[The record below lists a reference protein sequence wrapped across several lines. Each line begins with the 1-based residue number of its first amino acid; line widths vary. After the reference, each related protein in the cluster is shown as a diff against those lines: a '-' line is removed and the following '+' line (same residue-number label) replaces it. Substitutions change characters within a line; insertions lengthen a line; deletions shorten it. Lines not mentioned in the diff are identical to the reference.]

1 MSTPVI
7 ADPDLG
13 PDAGPAADAAPVKGG
28 PTVGQRITSLMP
40 VIALFALLAALTVA
54 DPDFLTQRSLTA
66 AVRTAAPL
74 AVLAAGATLVV
85 LCGGIDLSIAA
96 LCSLTTVLFAM
107 WLPDLGGLTTLVV
120 IAVAGAIGAVQG
132 IAHVVLRIPSF
143 IVTLGGMSIF
153 SAIALVI
160 SDAGPIRVV
169 DRDATKWLTLYV
181 GGVVPMSFFVALLVV
196 GAISLVIKLTPLE
209 SWVRATGYS
218 ESAARL
224 AGTPVDLVKVAAFTI
239 SGACAGLA
247 SIMLVS
253 RNFSGSPTMA
263 DNLLLPA
270 VAAIVVGGTAITG
283 GHGSLWRSLIGAL
296 VITLLR
302 VGLPIVGVPSA
313 YEQILYGAIIVAAVA
328 LTLDRSKVLIIK

>member
-1 MSTPVI
+1 VSTPVI
-7 ADPDLG
+7 AKPSSET
-13 PDAGPAADAAPVKGG
+13 AVVKGG
-28 PTVGQRITSLMP
+28 PTLSRRLTSLMP
-40 VIALFALLAALTVA
+40 LIALVALLGALAMA

-66 AVRTAAPL
+66 VVRTSAPL
-74 AVLAAGATLVV
+74 VVLAAGATLVV

-96 LCSLTTVLFAM
+96 LASLSTVLFAM

-120 IAVAGAIGAVQG
+120 IAAAGAIGAVQG
-132 IAHVVLRIPSF
+132 IAHVMLRIPSF

-169 DRDATKWLTLYV
+169 DRDATKWLTQYV
-181 GGVVPMSFFVALLVV
+181 GGYVPMAFAVALIVV
-196 GAISLVIKLTPLE
+196 AAIAIVLKVTPLQ
-209 SWVRATGYS
+209 SYLTATGYS

-224 AGTPVDLVKVAAFTI
+224 AGTPVDRVKVGAFTV

-247 SIMLVS
+247 AVMLVS
-253 RNFSGSPTMA
+253 RNYSGSPTMA

-283 GHGSLWRSLIGAL
+283 GHGSVWRSLVGAL

-313 YEQILYGAIIVAAVA
+313 YEQILYGAIIVVAVA

>member
-1 MSTPVI
+1 MATPITTRPAPEAAV
-7 ADPDLG
+7 LG
-13 PDAGPAADAAPVKGG
+13 K
-28 PTVGQRITSLMP
+28 PTVGQRVTSFMP
-40 VIALFALLAALTVA
+40 VIALVVLLGALSIA
-54 DPDFLTQRSLTA
+54 DPGFLTQSSLTA
-66 AVRTAAPL
+66 AIRTAAPL
-74 AVLAAGATLVV
+74 IVLAAGATLVV

-96 LCSLTTVLFAM
+96 LCSLATVFYAM
-107 WLPDLGGLTTLVV
+107 WLPDLDGVTTVAV
-120 IAVAGAIGAVQG
+120 IAATAAIGALQG

-143 IVTLGGMSIF
+143 VVTLGGMSIF
-153 SAIALVI
+153 TAIALVI

-169 DRDATKWLTLYV
+169 DREPTHWLTLYL
-181 GGVVPMSFFVALLVV
+181 GGVVPMAFAVALLVV
-196 GAISLVIKLTPLE
+196 LVVSLVLRFTPLD

-218 ESAARL
+218 EAAARL
-224 AGTPVDLVKVAAFTI
+224 AGSPVDLVKVGAFAL

-247 SIMLVS
+247 AIMLVS

-270 VAAIVVGGTAITG
+270 IAAIVVGGTAITG
-283 GHGSLWRSLIGAL
+283 GHGSLWRSLAGAL
-296 VITLLR
+296 VVTLLR

>member
-1 MSTPVI
+1 MSAPV
-7 ADPDLG
+7 LTQ
-13 PDAGPAADAAPVKGG
+13 PAADAVAAAR
-28 PTVGQRITSLMP
+28 PTVGQRLTSFAP
-40 VIALFALLAALTVA
+40 VIALVVLLVALTIA
-54 DPDFLTQRSLTA
+54 DPGFLTLNSLTA
-66 AVRTAAPL
+66 AVRTSAPL
-74 AVLAAGATLVV
+74 VVLAAGATLVV

-96 LCSLTTVLFAM
+96 LCSLATVLFAL
-107 WLPDLGGLTTLVV
+107 WLPDLGGLTTVAIVV
-120 IAVAGAIGAVQG
+120 ATGVIGALQG
-132 IAHVVLRIPSF
+132 VLHVLLRIPSF

-153 SAIALVI
+153 AAIALVI
-160 SDAGPIRVV
+160 SGAGPIRVV
-169 DRDATKWLTLYV
+169 DREATNWLTLYV
-181 GGVVPMSFFVALLVV
+181 GGIVPMAFVVALVVVLVV
-196 GAISLVIKLTPLE
+196 SLVLRLTPLE

-224 AGTPVDLVKVAAFTI
+224 GGAPVDLVKVGAFTV

-247 SIMLVS
+247 AVMLVS

-283 GHGSLWRSLIGAL
+283 GHGSLWRSLAGAL
-296 VITLLR
+296 VVTLLR

-313 YEQILYGAIIVAAVA
+313 WEQILYGAIIVAAVA

>member
-7 ADPDLG
+7 AT
-13 PDAGPAADAAPVKGG
+13 PDAATADSAPAKGG
-28 PTVGQRITSLMP
+28 PTLGQRLTSSMP
-40 VIALFALLAALTVA
+40 VIALFALLAALTIA

-66 AVRTAAPL
+66 AVRTSAPL

-107 WLPDLGGLTTLVV
+107 WLPDLGGLTTLA
-120 IAVAGAIGAVQG
+120 AVGAAAAIGAVQG
-132 IAHVVLRIPSF
+132 LAHVVLRIPSF

-160 SDAGPIRVV
+160 SDAGPIRIV
-169 DRDATKWLTLYV
+169 DRDATAWLTLYV
-181 GGVVPMSFFVALLVV
+181 GGVVPMSFFVAVLVV
-196 GAISLVIKLTPLE
+196 AAISLVLKLTPLE
-209 SWVRATGYS
+209 SFVRATGYS

-224 AGTPVDLVKVAAFTI
+224 AGTPVDLVKVAAFTV

-247 SIMLVS
+247 AVMLVS

-283 GHGSLWRSLIGAL
+283 GHGSLWRSLVGAL

>member
-1 MSTPVI
+1 MSTPVVI
-7 ADPDLG
+7 TP
-13 PDAGPAADAAPVKGG
+13 AGEAAAVQGG
-28 PTVGQRITSLMP
+28 PTATQRLTSLMP
-40 VIALFALLAALTVA
+40 LIALLTLLAALTLA

-66 AVRTAAPL
+66 VVRTAAPL
-74 AVLAAGATLVV
+74 VVLAAGATLVV

-96 LCSLTTVLFAM
+96 LCSLSTVFFAM
-107 WLPDLGGLTTLVV
+107 WLPDLGGLTILAVV
-120 IAVAGAIGAVQG
+120 AAAGGIGALQG
-132 IAHVVLRIPSF
+132 IAHVLLRIPSF
-143 IVTLGGMSIF
+143 IVTLGGLSIF

-160 SDAGPIRVV
+160 SDAGPIRVI
-169 DRDATKWLTLYV
+169 DREATDWLTLYV
-181 GGVVPMSFFVALLVV
+181 LGVVPMAFFVAVLLVA
-196 GAISLVIKLTPLE
+196 AIALVLRLTPLQ
-209 SWVRATGYS
+209 SWIKAIGYS

-224 AGTPVDLVKVAAFTI
+224 AGSPVDLVKVGAFTV

-247 SIMLVS
+247 SVMLVS
-253 RNFSGSPTMA
+253 RTFSGSPTLA

-283 GHGSLWRSLIGAL
+283 GHGSVWRSLVGAL

-313 YEQILYGAIIVAAVA
+313 WEQILYGAIIVAAVS

>member
-1 MSTPVI
+1 MSTPVMTKH
-7 ADPDLG
+7 
-13 PDAGPAADAAPVKGG
+13 AAETAVAAHRPS
-28 PTVGQRITSLMP
+28 VGDRLTSFMP
-40 VIALFALLAALTVA
+40 VIALVAILTALTIA
-54 DPDFLTQRSLTA
+54 DPGFFTQRSLTA
-66 AVRTAAPL
+66 AAMTAAPL
-74 AVLAAGATLVV
+74 IVLAAGATLVV

-96 LCSLTTVLFAM
+96 MASLSTVFLAL
-107 WLPDLGGLTTLVV
+107 WLPDLGGLATPAVILV
-120 IAVAGAIGAVQG
+120 AAAIGAVQG

-153 SAIALVI
+153 SAIALVV
-160 SDAGPIRVV
+160 SDAGTVPVV
-169 DRDATKWLTLYV
+169 DDSTISWLNLYV
-181 GGVVPMSFFVALLVV
+181 ATYVPMSVAVAVIVVTVLALVV
-196 GAISLVIKLTPLE
+196 RFTPIG
-209 SWVRATGYS
+209 SWITATGYS

-224 AGTPVDLVKVAAFTI
+224 AGAPVDLVKIGAFCV

-247 SIMLVS
+247 AVMLVS
-253 RNFSGSPTMA
+253 RNFSGNPSMA

-283 GHGSLWRSLIGAL
+283 GHGSLWRSLAGAL
-296 VITLLR
+296 VVTLLR

>member
-1 MSTPVI
+1 MSTPAI
-7 ADPDLG
+7 TT
-13 PDAGPAADAAPVKGG
+13 PAPEPAVTVR
-28 PTVGQRITSLMP
+28 PTLGQRLTSFMP
-40 VIALFALLAALTVA
+40 VIALVVLLAALTIA
-54 DPDFLTQRSLTA
+54 DPGFLTLNSLTA
-66 AVRTAAPL
+66 AVRTSAPL
-74 AVLAAGATLVV
+74 VVLAAGATLVV

-96 LCSLTTVLFAM
+96 LCSLATVLFAL
-107 WLPDLGGLTTLVV
+107 WLPGLGGGLTTVAV
-120 IAVAGAIGAVQG
+120 IAATGVIGALQG
-132 IAHVVLRIPSF
+132 VVHVLLRIPSF

-153 SAIALVI
+153 TAIALVI

-169 DRDATKWLTLYV
+169 DREATNWLTLYV
-181 GGVVPMSFFVALLVV
+181 GGVVPMSFVVALVVV
-196 GAISLVIKLTPLE
+196 GVVSLVLRLTPLE

-224 AGTPVDLVKVAAFTI
+224 GGAPVDLVKVAAFTV

-247 SIMLVS
+247 AVMLVS

-283 GHGSLWRSLIGAL
+283 GHGSLWRSLAGAL
-296 VITLLR
+296 VVTLLR

-313 YEQILYGAIIVAAVA
+313 WEQILYGAIIVAAVA

>member
-7 ADPDLG
+7 AE
-13 PDAGPAADAAPVKGG
+13 PAAAAAAAKGG
-28 PTVGQRITSLMP
+28 PTLGQRLTSLMP
-40 VIALFALLAALTVA
+40 VIALVALLGALTIA
-54 DPDFLTQRSLTA
+54 DPDFFTQRSLTA
-66 AVRTAAPL
+66 AARTASPL
-74 AVLAAGATLVV
+74 IVLAAGATLVV

-96 LCSLTTVLFAM
+96 LASLSTVFFAM
-107 WLPDLGGLTTLVV
+107 WLPDLGGLTTFAV
-120 IAVAGAIGAVQG
+120 IGVAAAIGAVQG
-132 IAHVVLRIPSF
+132 IAHVFLRIPSF

-153 SAIALVI
+153 SAIALVV
-160 SDAGPIRVV
+160 SDAGPIRIV
-169 DRDATKWLTLYV
+169 DRDATSWLNMYV
-181 GGVVPMSFFVALLVV
+181 GGYIPVSVVVAVV
-196 GAISLVIKLTPLE
+196 VVAAISLVLRLTPLQ
-209 SWVRATGYS
+209 SWITATGYS

-224 AGTPVDLVKVAAFTI
+224 AGTPVDLVKIGAFCV

-247 SIMLVS
+247 AIMLVS

-283 GHGSLWRSLIGAL
+283 GHGSVWRSLAGAL
-296 VITLLR
+296 VVSLLR

>member
-1 MSTPVI
+1 MSSQVVTK
-7 ADPDLG
+7 
-13 PDAGPAADAAPVKGG
+13 PDAGPAVVAGG
-28 PTVGQRITSLMP
+28 PTVAQRLTSFMP
-40 VIALFALLAALTVA
+40 LIALFSLLAALSIA

-66 AVRTAAPL
+66 VVRTSAPL
-74 AVLAAGATLVV
+74 VVLAAGATLVV

-107 WLPDLGGLTTLVV
+107 WLTDLGGLTTLAV
-120 IAVAGAIGAVQG
+120 IAIAGALGTVQG
-132 IAHVVLRIPSF
+132 LAHVLLRIPSF
-143 IVTLGGMSIF
+143 IVTLGGLSIF
-153 SAIALVI
+153 SAVALVI
-160 SDAGPIRVV
+160 SDAGPIRIV
-169 DRDATKWLTLYV
+169 DREATKWLNLYV
-181 GGVVPMSFFVALLVV
+181 AGLVPMSFFVAVLVV
-196 GAISLVIKLTPLE
+196 AVIAVVLKVTPLHN
-209 SWVRATGYS
+209 WVTATGYS

-224 AGTPVDLVKVAAFTI
+224 AGTPVDVVKVGAFTV

-247 SIMLVS
+247 AVMLVS

-283 GHGSLWRSLIGAL
+283 GHGSVWRSLVGAL

-313 YEQILYGAIIVAAVA
+313 WEQILYGAIIVAAVA

>member
-1 MSTPVI
+1 MSTPVL
-7 ADPDLG
+7 AQPA
-13 PDAGPAADAAPVKGG
+13 PDAPVVHR
-28 PTVGQRITSLMP
+28 PTVGQRLTSFMP
-40 VIALFALLAALTVA
+40 VIALVVLLAALTIA
-54 DPDFLTQRSLTA
+54 DPGFLTLSSLTA

-74 AVLAAGATLVV
+74 IVLAAGATVVV

-96 LCSLTTVLFAM
+96 LCSLATVFFAL
-107 WLPDLGGLTTLVV
+107 WLPDLGGATTLAI
-120 IAVAGAIGAVQG
+120 IAATAAIGALQG
-132 IAHVVLRIPSF
+132 VVHVLLRIPSF

-153 SAIALVI
+153 AAIALVI
-160 SDAGPIRVV
+160 SDAGPIPLA
-169 DRDATKWLTLYV
+169 DRDSTKWLTLYV
-181 GGVVPMSFFVALLVV
+181 AGVLPMAFVVALVLVAV
-196 GAISLVIKLTPLE
+196 VSLVLKLTPLE

-224 AGTPVDLVKVAAFTI
+224 GGAPVDLVKVAAFTL

-247 SIMLVS
+247 AVMLVS

-283 GHGSLWRSLIGAL
+283 GHGSLWRSLAGAL
-296 VITLLR
+296 VVTLLR

>member
-7 ADPDLG
+7 AET
-13 PDAGPAADAAPVKGG
+13 AADAAAVKGG
-28 PTVGQRITSLMP
+28 PTVAQRLTSLMP
-40 VIALFALLAALTVA
+40 VIALVALLGALTIA

-66 AVRTAAPL
+66 AARTASPL
-74 AVLAAGATLVV
+74 VVLAAGATLVV

-96 LCSLTTVLFAM
+96 LASLSTVFFAL
-107 WLPDLGGLTTLVV
+107 WLPDLGSLTTPAV

-153 SAIALVI
+153 SAVALVV
-160 SDAGPIRVV
+160 SDAGPVRIV
-169 DRDATKWLTLYV
+169 DREATSWLTMYV
-181 GGVVPMSFFVALLVV
+181 GGYVPVTVVVAVAVVAAIALV
-196 GAISLVIKLTPLE
+196 LRLTPLQ
-209 SWVRATGYS
+209 SWITATGYS

-224 AGTPVDLVKVAAFTI
+224 AGTPVDLVKIGAFCV

-247 SIMLVS
+247 AIMLVS

-283 GHGSLWRSLIGAL
+283 GHGSVWRSLAGAL
-296 VITLLR
+296 VVSLLR

>member
-1 MSTPVI
+1 MSTPVL
-7 ADPDLG
+7 AT
-13 PDAGPAADAAPVKGG
+13 PAADPAVVSGG
-28 PTVGQRITSLMP
+28 PTVGQRLTSFMP
-40 VIALFALLAALTVA
+40 LIALVALLAALTIA

-66 AVRTAAPL
+66 AVRTSAPL
-74 AVLAAGATLVV
+74 VVLAAGATLVV

-96 LCSLTTVLFAM
+96 LCSLSTVFFAM
-107 WLPDLGGLTTLVV
+107 WLPDLGGLTALAVV
-120 IAVAGAIGAVQG
+120 VAAGAIGAVQG
-132 IAHVVLRIPSF
+132 LAHVLLRIPSF
-143 IVTLGGMSIF
+143 IVTLGGLSIF
-153 SAIALVI
+153 SSVALVI

-181 GGVVPMSFFVALLVV
+181 GGVVPMAFFVAVLVV
-196 GAISLVIKLTPLE
+196 AAIALVLRLTPVQ
-209 SWVRATGYS
+209 SWITATGFS

-224 AGTPVDLVKVAAFTI
+224 AGTPVDRVKVAAFTV

-247 SIMLVS
+247 AVMLVS

-283 GHGSLWRSLIGAL
+283 GHGSIWRSLVGAL

-313 YEQILYGAIIVAAVA
+313 WEQILYGAIIVAAVA

>member
-7 ADPDLG
+7 ANA
-13 PDAGPAADAAPVKGG
+13 PDAEAVAVKGG
-28 PTVGQRITSLMP
+28 PSVAQRLTSFMP
-40 VIALFALLAALTVA
+40 VIALIALLAALTVA
-54 DPDFLTQRSLTA
+54 DPDFLTQRSLSA
-66 AVRTAAPL
+66 LVRTSAPL
-74 AVLAAGATLVV
+74 VVLAAGATLVV

-96 LCSLTTVLFAM
+96 LASLSTVFFAL
-107 WLPDLGGLTTLVV
+107 WLPDLGGLTTVAV
-120 IAVAGAIGAVQG
+120 IAAAGAIGAVQG
-132 IAHVVLRIPSF
+132 LAHVLLRIPSF

-153 SAIALVI
+153 SSVALVI

-169 DRDATKWLTLYV
+169 DRDATQWLTMYV
-181 GGVVPMSFFVALLVV
+181 GGYVPMAFAVALVVVAAIALVLRV
-196 GAISLVIKLTPLE
+196 TPLQ
-209 SWVRATGYS
+209 SYLTATGYY

-224 AGTPVDLVKVAAFTI
+224 AGPPVDLVKIGAFTV

-247 SIMLVS
+247 AIMLVS

-283 GHGSLWRSLIGAL
+283 GHGSLWRSLVGAL

-313 YEQILYGAIIVAAVA
+313 YEQILYGVIIVLAVA

>member
-1 MSTPVI
+1 MSAPV
-7 ADPDLG
+7 LTT
-13 PDAGPAADAAPVKGG
+13 PAADAVVPGR
-28 PTVGQRITSLMP
+28 PTVGPRLTSFMP
-40 VIALFALLAALTVA
+40 VIALVVLLAALAVA
-54 DPDFLTQRSLTA
+54 DPDFLTQSSLTA
-66 AVRTAAPL
+66 VVRTSAPL
-74 AVLAAGATLVV
+74 VVLAAGATLVV

-96 LCSLTTVLFAM
+96 LCSLATVFFAL
-107 WLPDLGGLTTLVV
+107 WLPDLGGLTVV
-120 IAVAGAIGAVQG
+120 AVVAATGAIGALQG
-132 IAHVVLRIPSF
+132 LAHVLLRIPSF

-153 SAIALVI
+153 AAIALVI

-169 DRDATKWLTLYV
+169 DRDATNWITLYV
-181 GGVVPMSFFVALLVV
+181 GGVVPMSFLVALIVIGVLALV
-196 GAISLVIKLTPLE
+196 LRLTPVE
-209 SWVRATGYS
+209 SWIRATGYS

-224 AGTPVDLVKVAAFTI
+224 AGSPVDLVKVAAFTV

-247 SIMLVS
+247 AVMLVS

-283 GHGSLWRSLIGAL
+283 GHGSLWRSLAGAL
-296 VITLLR
+296 VVTLLR

>member
-7 ADPDLG
+7 AK
-13 PDAGPAADAAPVKGG
+13 PAPEGVVKGG
-28 PTVGQRITSLMP
+28 PTLAQRLTSFMP
-40 VIALFALLAALTVA
+40 VIALVALLAALTVA

-66 AVRTAAPL
+66 AVRTSAPL
-74 AVLAAGATLVV
+74 VVLAAGATLVV

-107 WLPDLGGLTTLVV
+107 WLPDLGGLTTLAV
-120 IAVAGAIGAVQG
+120 IAAAGAIGAVQG
-132 IAHVVLRIPSF
+132 IAHVLLRIPSF

-153 SAIALVI
+153 SAIALVT

-169 DRDATKWLTLYV
+169 DRDATTWLNLYV
-181 GGVVPMSFFVALLVV
+181 AGVVPMSFFVALLVV
-196 GAISLVIKLTPLE
+196 AVVSLVLRLTPME

-224 AGTPVDLVKVAAFTI
+224 AGTPVDAVKVAAFTL

-247 SIMLVS
+247 AVMLVS

-283 GHGSLWRSLIGAL
+283 GHGSLWRSLAGAL
-296 VITLLR
+296 VVTLLR

-313 YEQILYGAIIVAAVA
+313 WEQILYGAIIVAAVA

>member
-1 MSTPVI
+1 M
-7 ADPDLG
+7 AK
-13 PDAGPAADAAPVKGG
+13 PASETAVVKGG
-28 PTVGQRITSLMP
+28 PTLAQRLTSLMP
-40 VIALFALLAALTVA
+40 LIALVALLAALAMA

-66 AVRTAAPL
+66 VVRTSAPL
-74 AVLAAGATLVV
+74 VVLAAGATLVV

-96 LCSLTTVLFAM
+96 LASLSTVLFAM
-107 WLPDLGGLTTLVV
+107 WLPDLGGMTTLVV
-120 IAVAGAIGAVQG
+120 IAAAGAIGAIQG
-132 IAHVVLRIPSF
+132 IAHVMLRIPSF

-153 SAIALVI
+153 SAVALVI

-169 DRDATKWLTLYV
+169 DRDATKWLTQYV
-181 GGVVPMSFFVALLVV
+181 AGYVPMAFAVAVIVV
-196 GAISLVIKLTPLE
+196 AAISIVLKVTPLQ
-209 SWVRATGYS
+209 SYLTATGYS

-224 AGTPVDLVKVAAFTI
+224 AGTPVDRVKVGAFTV

-247 SIMLVS
+247 AVMLVS
-253 RNFSGSPTMA
+253 RNYSGSPTMA

-283 GHGSLWRSLIGAL
+283 GHGSVWRSLVGAL

-313 YEQILYGAIIVAAVA
+313 YEQILYGAIIVVAVA

>member
-7 ADPDLG
+7 TKPV
-13 PDAGPAADAAPVKGG
+13 PDAVAKQG
-28 PTVGQRITSLMP
+28 PTMAQRVTSFMP
-40 VIALFALLAALTVA
+40 VIALVSLVVALSVA
-54 DPDFLTQRSLTA
+54 DPNFLTQSQLTA
-66 AVRTAAPL
+66 AVKTSAPL
-74 AVLAAGATLVV
+74 VVLAAGATLVV

-96 LCSLTTVLFAM
+96 MCSLSTVFFAL
-107 WLPDLGGLTTLVV
+107 WLPDLGGLTTLAV
-120 IAVAGAIGAVQG
+120 IAAAAALGAVQG
-132 IAHVVLRIPSF
+132 LAHVLLRIPSF

-153 SAIALVI
+153 GAVALVI
-160 SDAGPIRVV
+160 SDAGPIRIVSD
-169 DRDATKWLTLYV
+169 DRGTTAWLNTFL
-181 GGVVPMSFFVALLVV
+181 GGYVPMSFFVAVLVV
-196 GAISLVIKLTPLE
+196 AVISLVLKLTPLQ
-209 SWVRATGYS
+209 SWVTATGFS

-224 AGTPVDLVKVAAFTI
+224 AGAPVDYVKVMAFTI

-247 SIMLVS
+247 AVMLVS
-253 RNFSGSPTMA
+253 RNFSGSPTSA

-283 GHGSLWRSLIGAL
+283 GHGSLWRSLCGAL

-313 YEQILYGAIIVAAVA
+313 WEQILYGAIIVTAVA

>member
-7 ADPDLG
+7 AT
-13 PDAGPAADAAPVKGG
+13 PDAATADTAPAKGG
-28 PTVGQRITSLMP
+28 PTLGQRLTSSMP
-40 VIALFALLAALTVA
+40 VIALVALLAALTIA

-66 AVRTAAPL
+66 AVRTSAPL

-107 WLPDLGGLTTLVV
+107 WLPDLGGLTTLAA
-120 IAVAGAIGAVQG
+120 IGAAAAIGAVQG
-132 IAHVVLRIPSF
+132 VAHVVLRIPSF

-160 SDAGPIRVV
+160 SDAGPIRIV
-169 DRDATKWLTLYV
+169 DRDATAWLTLYV
-181 GGVVPMSFFVALLVV
+181 GGVVPMSFFVAVLVV
-196 GAISLVIKLTPLE
+196 AAISLVLKLTPLE
-209 SWVRATGYS
+209 SFVRATGYS

-224 AGTPVDLVKVAAFTI
+224 AGTPVDLVKVAAFTV

-247 SIMLVS
+247 AVMLVS

-283 GHGSLWRSLIGAL
+283 GHGSLWRSLVGAL

>member
-7 ADPDLG
+7 AT
-13 PDAGPAADAAPVKGG
+13 PATEAAVVKGG
-28 PTVGQRITSLMP
+28 PTLAQRVTSFMP
-40 VIALFALLAALTVA
+40 VIALAGLLVALTLA

-66 AVRTAAPL
+66 AVRTSAPL
-74 AVLAAGATLVV
+74 VVLAAGATLVV

-96 LCSLTTVLFAM
+96 LASLSTVFFAL

-120 IAVAGAIGAVQG
+120 IAAAGAIGAVQG
-132 IAHVVLRIPSF
+132 LAHVILRIPSF

-169 DRDATKWLTLYV
+169 DREATNWLTLYV
-181 GGVVPMSFFVALLVV
+181 GGTVPMAFAVAVIVVAAIALV
-196 GAISLVIKLTPLE
+196 LKLTPLQ
-209 SWVRATGYS
+209 SYLTATGYS

-224 AGTPVDLVKVAAFTI
+224 AGTPVDLVKVGAFTV

-247 SIMLVS
+247 SVMLVS

-283 GHGSLWRSLIGAL
+283 GHGSLWRSLVGAL

-313 YEQILYGAIIVAAVA
+313 YEQILYGAIIVVAVA